1 MTSKRS
7 LWWHTTK
14 CQLLHRGAGLP
25 EIGKDHSN
33 KEHARIMDGGI
44 SKIKLRN
51 ANCAKC
57 IAHIHGVRDW
67 ISKLPN

>member
-1 MTSKRS
+1 M
-7 LWWHTTK
+7 
-14 CQLLHRGAGLP
+14 P

-33 KEHARIMDGGI
+33 EEHARIMDGGI

-57 IAHIHGVRDW
+57 IAHVHGVRGW